1 MYKLEVSIEK
11 SDLAIQVFKI
21 LEQEV
26 RFGRGRICVEDEKIV
41 AEAADVSSLRSLLHT
56 IFRALYLV
64 EHVSQL

>member
-1 MYKLEVSIEK
+1 MYKLEVNIEK

-26 RFGRGRICVEDEKIV
+26 RFGRGRIYVEDEKII
-41 AEAADVSSLRSLLHT
+41 AEAADASSLRSLLHT

-64 EHVSQL
+64 EHVALL

>member
-1 MYKLEVSIEK
+1 MYKLEVNIEK

-21 LEQEV
+21 LEREV
-26 RFGRGRICVEDEKIV
+26 RFGRGCIYVEDEKII
-41 AEAADVSSLRSLLHT
+41 AEAADTSSLRSLLHT

>member
-26 RFGRGRICVEDEKIV
+26 RFGRGRVRVEDEKIV
-41 AEAADVSSLRSLLHT
+41 AEAADASSLRSLLHT
-56 IFRALYLV
+56 ILRALYLV
-64 EHVSQL
+64 EHVS

>member
-26 RFGRGRICVEDEKIV
+26 RFGRGRIRVEDEKIV
-41 AEAADVSSLRSLLHT
+41 AETADASSLRSLLHT